1 MAEFTKGEWK
11 IFTESEGYLSISP
24 IDAYIDHGSTD
35 ITEED
40 RANARL
46 IAAAPDLYAACKE
59 IDHFFNESVGQVCTE
74 KQAYDAYHNSG
85 TSDRVKAALTK
96 ADKLKGENDG

>member
-40 RANARL
+40 D
-46 IAAAPDLYAACKE
+46 IA
-59 IDHFFNESVGQVCTE
+59 V
-74 KQAYDAYHNSG
+74 
-85 TSDRVKAALTK
+85 
-96 ADKLKGENDG
+96 